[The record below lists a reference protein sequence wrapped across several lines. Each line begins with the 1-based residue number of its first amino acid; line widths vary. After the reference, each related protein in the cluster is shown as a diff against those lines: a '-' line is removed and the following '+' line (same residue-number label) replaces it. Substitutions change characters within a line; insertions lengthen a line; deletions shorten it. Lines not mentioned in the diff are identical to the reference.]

1 MLYSV
6 RMFKR
11 ASIGI
16 VIGALLVGSLT
27 GCGGSD
33 TQVVSTGEPIA
44 SDPVPVDVVETQPN
58 RIVFVNISDDG
69 NENIFIMDEDG
80 SNVVQ
85 LTNNDG
91 INSHPAWSP
100 DGEQIVFNSDRRGD
114 HEIFVMNADGTGSRQ
129 LTTNLSDDFNPSWS
143 PDGEQIV
150 FTNELAGKYE
160 IYTMAAD
167 GTGVGKETRNNN
179 FDYVP
184 DWSPDGEYIAFAS
197 DRDGNYDIFVMDADG
212 SNVRQLTTDNS
223 WDSFPA
229 WSPDREQI
237 AFHSDRTGNF
247 EIFVMGADGSNV
259 RQLTTSDGF
268 DALHPAWSPDGK
280 QIAFTKQNDSYAEI
294 FVMDAD
300 GSNLKQITTGG
311 GAVPDWAPNN
321 DIAPIITAEPLPK
334 PVRLIVVEKLIE
346 AFNTSQIV
354 ADYLSS
360 NQKYEFVRTTQRSKC
375 GNSRYWDEIPALT
388 SIYFRQGFEADAI
401 QAMELLGT
409 SSAEVKPWGSIPRDD
424 LYNECWEPDN
434 LSSSNYRPLPGSGRI
449 EDIEAD
455 LLVFVGQDIFSV
467 TPPEITAGYCGYW
480 TERKDVS
487 ILHVNGTE
495 IPSIDE
501 IVERRFSEYNY
512 LRSIDDDVPGYIIDT
527 TVYYKEGCEIYAT
540 SVAGL
545 VRADD
550 NSPLDK
556 EPFPDNPPF
565 EIPPDADI
573 VVYLGTESGG
583 TLGNA
588 PEYPDDDEVEK
599 VCCSKFSPIWS
610 PDGEH
615 ILFLEENEIR
625 YDAERVAPP
634 RLSKVFMVD
643 ADGSNISDCLY
654 VCEPDGSQENGY
666 PLWYWG
672 DSIAFSQN
680 GEYLII
686 TTRRQVL
693 RQVETPS
700 FWVKWDDTPEDE
712 SSMDFAN
719 EVPRVEDSPRGG
731 GVNCPLFT
739 IGKPC
744 GGDILIQ
751 NNKKNFGEDPS
762 LDVIYNYC
770 QKDDDYACIIL
781 NEFSNPGS
789 EYQSFAQSCGGR
801 DCEIVPFSKYLDG
814 YERYGDSAYLD
825 ALYDAC
831 ANTDAYACYELNT
844 TAQFDSEYESFSQS
858 CGGRD
863 CDIFDKPIEPGRFI
877 LGHRVM
883 PTIATTGYDSPILS
897 SPYGNYFAGITRE
910 YVDDELDKELLFVM
924 SLDGSAIY
932 QPERPDNT
940 FRESPIAFTSDGRLI
955 FRRSVRNPNGEFGT
969 QLRAEGVGIDM
980 ELYTLRYDN
989 EDLIMDIDG
998 LNQRPLT
1005 EAEKLQYQDGISPD
1019 GTKVVFTDF
1028 VNGRDE
1034 IFVMDAD
1041 GTNRKQLTFSLN

>member
-6 RMFKR
+6 RMVKR

-27 GCGGSD
+27 GCGSSD
-33 TQVVSTGEPIA
+33 TQVVSTGEPIEP
-44 SDPVPVDVVETQPN
+44 DPVPVDVIQTESEET
-58 RIVFVNISDDG
+58 
-69 NENIFIMDEDG
+69 
-80 SNVVQ
+80 
-85 LTNNDG
+85 
-91 INSHPAWSP
+91 
-100 DGEQIVFNSDRRGD
+100 
-114 HEIFVMNADGTGSRQ
+114 
-129 LTTNLSDDFNPSWS
+129 
-143 PDGEQIV
+143 
-150 FTNELAGKYE
+150 
-160 IYTMAAD
+160 
-167 GTGVGKETRNNN
+167 
-179 FDYVP
+179 
-184 DWSPDGEYIAFAS
+184 
-197 DRDGNYDIFVMDADG
+197 
-212 SNVRQLTTDNS
+212 
-223 WDSFPA
+223 
-229 WSPDREQI
+229 
-237 AFHSDRTGNF
+237 
-247 EIFVMGADGSNV
+247 
-259 RQLTTSDGF
+259 
-268 DALHPAWSPDGK
+268 
-280 QIAFTKQNDSYAEI
+280 
-294 FVMDAD
+294 
-300 GSNLKQITTGG
+300 
-311 GAVPDWAPNN
+311 
-321 DIAPIITAEPLPK
+321 PIITAEPLPTTA
-334 PVRLIVVEKLIE
+334 RMIVVEKLIE

-360 NQKYEFVRTTQRSKC
+360 NQEYEFVRTTQRSKC
-375 GNSRYWDEIPALT
+375 RILEYWDEIPALT
-388 SIYFRQGFEADAI
+388 SIYFRQGFEADAM
-401 QAMELLGT
+401 QVMELLGT

-434 LSSSNYRPLPGSGRI
+434 YASSTYRPLPGSGRI

-501 IVERRFSEYNY
+501 IIERRFSEYNY
-512 LRSIDDDVPGYIIDT
+512 LRSIDDDVPGYISDT

-540 SVAGL
+540 WVAGL

-550 NSPLDK
+550 DSLINT
-556 EPFPDNPPF
+556 EPFPGNPPF
-565 EIPPDADI
+565 EIPPDTDI

-615 ILFLEENEIR
+615 ILFLEENELR
-625 YDAERVAPP
+625 YNAEIEEPP
-634 RLSKVFMVD
+634 WLSKVFMMD

-654 VCEPDGSQENGY
+654 VCEPDGSQKNGN
-666 PLWYWG
+666 PLWNWG
-672 DSIAFSQN
+672 NSIEFSPN
-680 GEYLII
+680 GDILILK
-686 TTRRQVL
+686 TERLLLNQWEFLNYR
-693 RQVETPS
+693 VE
-700 FWVKWDDTPEDE
+700 WDDTPEDE
-712 SSMDFAN
+712 SSMDLYLG
-719 EVPRVEDSPRGG
+719 PRVEDEPVGG
-731 GVNCPLFT
+731 GVNCPQFPNFFSS
-739 IGKPC
+739 GRPC
-744 GGDILIQ
+744 GNDILIQ

-762 LDVIYNYC
+762 LDAIYNYC

-781 NEFSNPGS
+781 NDISVSGS

-831 ANTDAYACYELNT
+831 ANTDSYACYELNT
-844 TAQFDSEYESFSQS
+844 TAQFDSEYESFAQS

-883 PTIATTGYDSPILS
+883 PTIATSGIDVARLS

-910 YVDDELDKELLFVM
+910 YVDDEPDSELLFVM

-940 FRESPIAFTSDGRLI
+940 FEESPIAFNSDGQLI
-955 FRRSVRNPNGEFGT
+955 FRRSVRNPNGEFAT
-969 QLRAEGVGIDM
+969 LLFAEGYGSNR
-980 ELYTLRYDN
+980 EFYAFRYDN

-998 LNQRPLT
+998 SNQRPLT

-1034 IFVMDAD
+1034 IFVMDPD